1 MQHELSKICSSTS
14 WVPAGISLTKGL
26 RVCAGVKLEE
36 GRQMG
41 DTLGERNG
49 VNKGL
54 G

>member
-36 GRQMG
+36 GRQDG
-41 DTLGERNG
+41 QHIG
-49 VNKGL
+49 
-54 G
+54 